1 MSLKK
6 RAKYA
11 YFFIAAFFAV
21 FLLFRI
27 YPIIYS
33 FRLSFQDMDPLSGRT
48 KEVGWRNYE
57 RMIGSP
63 FFFQSILN
71 TLLIWIISIIPQ
83 LSTAFVLSL
92 MLQNKWL
99 RGRSLLRNIYYFPN
113 LVATVTIGLLF
124 TTMFSYPNGAVNQL
138 IQLLGGTPVN
148 FKNDGFLAKTVVGI
162 AICWKNFGY
171 NIIYFTAGLNSV
183 PEEVYEAADVD
194 GASAMQKTFR
204 ITIPLLRPMLIYV
217 FVTSIIG
224 GLQMFDESKL
234 VFTDVPNNATTTMV
248 KYMYDSAFVRF
259 QFGYGAATAFGIF
272 VVIAFFSLIGLLVT
286 RERNKGG
293 AVK

>member
-1 MSLKK
+1 MSLRK

-11 YFFIAAFFAV
+11 YMFIAAFFIV
-21 FLLFRI
+21 FLMFRI

-33 FRLSFQDMDPLSGRT
+33 FRLSFQSMDPLSGKT
-48 KEVGWRNYE
+48 KDVGWTNYE
-57 RMIGSP
+57 RMVTST
-63 FFFQSILN
+63 FFYQSILN
-71 TLLIWIISIIPQ
+71 TLIIWVISIIPQ
-83 LSTAFVLSL
+83 LSTAFLLSL

-99 RGRSLLRNIYYFPN
+99 KGRSLLRNIYYFPN

-138 IQLLGGTPVN
+138 IQLFGAESIN
-148 FKNDGFLAKTVVGI
+148 FKNNPFLAKLVVGI

-183 PEEVYEAADVD
+183 PDEVYEAADVD
-194 GASAMQKTFR
+194 GASSVQKTFR

-272 VVIAFFSLIGLLVT
+272 IVIAFFSVVGLLVT
-286 RERNKGG
+286 RERSKGE
-293 AVK
+293 AA